1 MGKGAHNRPT
11 ERSSLMNIGRRVDYA
26 VRALSYLA
34 AQPHDR
40 VVPGRE
46 IQGKQDVPAHFL
58 SKIMK
63 KLTSSGLVQSDMGAH
78 GGFALKKPAAEISL
92 KEVYECLEGPLLLME
107 CLEQGERACR
117 YCAVCSQISVWDEAQ
132 RMLANYLAGVS
143 LGQIAD
149 KVGLREELAHWG
161 QGGYRE
167 PVRRESLGLQP
178 QGAIGVKGN
187 PTDLKEPRTP

>member
-1 MGKGAHNRPT
+1 MGKGAHSRPT

-34 AQPHDR
+34 AQPQDR

-46 IQGKQDVPAHFL
+46 IQSKQDVPSHFL

-63 KLTSSGLVQSDMGAH
+63 KLTSSGLVQSYMGAR
-78 GGFALKKPAAEISL
+78 GGFALKRPAAEISL
-92 KEVYECLEGPLLLME
+92 KEIYECLEGPLLLME

-167 PVRRESLGLQP
+167 PVRRELVGPQLQGP
-178 QGAIGVKGN
+178 VV
-187 PTDLKEPRTP
+187 